1 MERACDCKPA
11 NMLYPLRFQPI
22 LVERIWGGTA
32 LARYG
37 KAIPPGQRIGE
48 TWEIS
53 DRDNEQSIVANGP
66 LKGQTLRQVIE
77 QWGEKLLGR
86 WTGVS
91 PVAGDT
97 PNRRD
102 ACSTRFPLLIKMLD
116 ARERLSLQVHPPA
129 AVAPDLGGEPK
140 TEMWYILDAA
150 PDAHLIAGL
159 KRGTTRQGF
168 ERNAAGCVHRFPV
181 HAGDSIF
188 IPSGRVHAID
198 AGLVIVEIQQNS
210 DTTYRVDDWGRGRSV
225 HLAESLA
232 SIDFSDFE
240 PSLTPLPI
248 QCEYFRVEKLRGPA
262 TGCCDGT
269 SFHILTCLS
278 GTVTLGEETIK
289 PGDFVLLPAALGNY
303 SLTGKGELLRTT
315 L

>member
-1 MERACDCKPA
+1 MNCKLT

-22 LVERIWGGTA
+22 LVERIWGGTT

-37 KAIPPGQRIGE
+37 KPLPPGKPIGE

-53 DRDNEQSIVANGP
+53 DRDKEQSVVINGP
-66 LKGQTLRQVIE
+66 LKGQTLRQVME
-77 QWGEKLLGR
+77 KWGDELLGR
-86 WTGVS
+86 KGSGTGVS
-91 PVAGDT
+91 PVDLTSANG
-97 PNRRD
+97 RD

-129 AVAPDLGGEPK
+129 AIAPQLGGEPK
-140 TEMWYILDAA
+140 TEMWYILEAA

-159 KRGTTRQGF
+159 KRGTTRAQF
-168 ERNAAGCVHRFPV
+168 EKNAASCVHRFPV

-210 DTTYRVDDWGRGRSV
+210 DTTYRVDDWGRGRQV
-225 HLAESLA
+225 HLAESMA
-232 SIDFSDFE
+232 SIDFNDFE
-240 PSLTPLPI
+240 PGVNPLPI
-248 QCEYFRVEKLRGPA
+248 QCEHFRVEKLNAPA
-262 TGCCDGT
+262 TGTCDGT
-269 SFHILTCLS
+269 SFHILAGLT
-278 GTVTLGEETIK
+278 GTVTVNDEKLN

-303 SLTGKGELLRTT
+303 TLTGNGTVLRAT